1 MRKDINLKGF
11 KQSNIII
18 IGKRQRLL
26 AEVLEKVPPKS
37 YIEAVAATLKWI
49 NDMESVLLTEKYMV
63 CDVDTME
70 EQLQQYRVSL
80 VIIMLLEGKRNNCT
94 NIE

>member
-26 AEVLEKVPPKS
+26 AEVLDKVPPKS

-80 VIIMLLEGKRNNCT
+80 VIITVLKGGV
-94 NIE
+94 

>member
-80 VIIMLLEGKRNNCT
+80 VIIMLLEGGRNSCNNT
-94 NIE
+94 G

>member
-80 VIIMLLEGKRNNCT
+80 FIIMLLEGKRNNCT

>member
-1 MRKDINLKGF
+1 LRKDINLKGF

-80 VIIMLLEGKRNNCT
+80 VIIMLLEGGRNSCNNT
-94 NIE
+94 G